1 MIPTIIDTKSAEET
15 IAVGERLGAAAR
27 SGLVLALVG
36 DLGAGKTTFT
46 RGLVRGAGAPDAPVV
61 SPTFVLGRL
70 YEGRV
75 PVRHYDLY
83 RLPEPAD
90 LEALGYFD
98 FVDAGV
104 SVVEWADRTRPD
116 AFPDVLRVVFINRG
130 PTARRLKLLAHGPGA
145 EAALEIFKKK

>member
-1 MIPTIIDTKSAEET
+1 MIPTIVDTHSAAETEE
-15 IAVGERLGAAAR
+15 VGVRVGVAAER
-27 SGLVLALVG
+27 GLVLALVG

-98 FVDAGV
+98 FVETCV
-104 SVVEWADRTRPD
+104 SVVEWADRARPD
-116 AFPDVLRVVFINRG
+116 LFPDVLRVVITPKGPSDRRITLQARG
-130 PTARRLKLLAHGPGA
+130 AVA
-145 EAALEIFKKK
+145 EAALKNFIIK

>member
-1 MIPTIIDTKSAEET
+1 M
-15 IAVGERLGAAAR
+15 AVGERLGAVAEK
-27 SGLVLALVG
+27 GLVLALVG

-46 RGLVRGAGAPDAPVV
+46 RGVVRGAGAPDAPVV

-98 FVDAGV
+98 YVDSCV
-104 SVVEWADRTRPD
+104 SIVEWADRSRPD
-116 AFPDVLRVVFINRG
+116 AFPDVLRVVFVTQA
-130 PTARRLKLLAHGPGA
+130 PTARRLKLLAHGPVA
-145 EAALEIFKKK
+145 EAALEKIKNK